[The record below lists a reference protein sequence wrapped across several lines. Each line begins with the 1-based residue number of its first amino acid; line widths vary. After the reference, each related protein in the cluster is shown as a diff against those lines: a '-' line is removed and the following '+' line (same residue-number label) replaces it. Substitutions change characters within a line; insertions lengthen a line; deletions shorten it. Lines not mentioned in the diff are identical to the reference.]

1 MKNVLTITLCSIL
14 TLANVLLPTPAAA
27 TDIKAHQPSKKVAM
41 LISGFGNSDPDLSY
55 DLEELVQSYLI
66 FHRNNV
72 KVDIVTPK
80 GGAVLV
86 KPNKDDLAHV
96 ADFKTKTTG
105 LDKLANTLSA
115 EQAGENDYD
124 ALFIVGGDGA
134 VFDLP
139 FDASTQQ
146 WITTFAKSNTPIA
159 AVCHGPAALVNI
171 KLDDGTYYVANK
183 YVNSFTYVED
193 SAFKKEHLD
202 KYPMIV
208 QTELEARGAHFI
220 ANNPMLP
227 FVARDGNLIT
237 AQNPTSVA
245 KAAEA
250 LLIAMGITPAA
261 RIAFK
266 DEATMELIAMARS
279 MGVAQLDIAMTKNP
293 ERYDTMYLALY
304 GLYAYKLADTA
315 PDKAITLQLME
326 KIGEYFKHP
335 QYATHMINNYLEMGD
350 QQQAKHYFEN
360 AKQQF
365 TDFALPVSLAEKLGI

>member
-41 LISGFGNSDPDLSY
+41 LISGYGNSDPDLSY

-250 LLIAMGITPAA
+250 LLIAMGTTPAA

-326 KIGEYFKHP
+326 KISEYFKHP
-335 QYATHMINNYLEMGD
+335 QYATHMINTYLEMGD
-350 QQQAKHYFEN
+350 QQQAKHHFEN

-365 TDFALPVSLAEKLGI
+365 TDFTLPVSLAEKLGI